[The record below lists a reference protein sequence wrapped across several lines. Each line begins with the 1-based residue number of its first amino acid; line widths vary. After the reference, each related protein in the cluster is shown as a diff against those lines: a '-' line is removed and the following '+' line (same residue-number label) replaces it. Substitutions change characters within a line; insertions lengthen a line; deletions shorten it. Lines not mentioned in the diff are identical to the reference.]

1 MGQKWCLKVDE
12 GHVMHDYLVSI
23 YLQLFT
29 FRNMIGSGG
38 EGMGIYIINKHF
50 VIHDP
55 LLGEVQ

>member
-1 MGQKWCLKVDE
+1 
-12 GHVMHDYLVSI
+12 MHDYLVSI